1 MVLRIKWTEFTDKI
15 DEFLTATN
23 ELHQFS
29 KPVKDETG
37 LTELKQKIKTW
48 TTDCTKFLKDSFDS
62 ETNEFANDFY
72 YSKEGRYNI
81 PGTRKGIEDLKKE
94 TIEDL
99 KSKVNTLVYYK
110 KILSVCDAIIKPD
123 TTNLKVREEYT
134 TEQLLTLILEKL
146 FDLYDDYYYPISTIL
161 QGNGIVLKR
170 YDEERELIQILEDQ
184 DYVKVTHTR
193 TITAQLTARGKIYV
207 ENLRKKESINYSKIN
222 ESSEELDKK
231 IEEIKTELWK
241 LGLGQEI
248 IFNELEELKEFYK
261 KADKKNWGQLLKGK
275 LVDLGLSKL
284 VDNDTISYIY
294 KELTHEILRL
304 Q

>member
-29 KPVKDETG
+29 KTVKDET
-37 LTELKQKIKTW
+37 ELNELEQKIKTW

-62 ETNEFANDFY
+62 ETNKFAHDFY
-72 YSKEGRYNI
+72 YSREGRYNI

-99 KSKVNTLVYYK
+99 KNKSNTLDYYK

-123 TTNLKVREEYT
+123 TTNLKVRENYT
-134 TEQLLTLILEKL
+134 TEQVLTLILEKL
-146 FDLYDDYYYPISTIL
+146 FDLYDDYYHPISTIL
-161 QGNGIVLKR
+161 WGNGIILKR

-193 TITAQLTARGKIYV
+193 TITAQLTAQGKIYV
-207 ENLRKKESINYSKIN
+207 ENLRKKESINYGKIS

-231 IEEIKTELWK
+231 IDEIKTKLWK

>member
-1 MVLRIKWTEFTDKI
+1 MILRIRWTEFTNKI
-15 DEFLTATN
+15 DSFLLDTN
-23 ELHQFS
+23 ELYQFNNT
-29 KPVKDETG
+29 VEDENG

-48 TTDCTKFLKDSFDS
+48 TTECKTFLQDSFDS
-62 ETNEFANDFY
+62 ETNEFATDFY
-72 YSKEGRYNI
+72 NSREHRYNI
-81 PGTRKGIEDLKKE
+81 LGTKKRIDDLKKE

-99 KSKVNTLVYYK
+99 KSKVKTLVYYK
-110 KILSVCDAIIKPD
+110 QILSVCDAIIKPD

-134 TEQLLTLILEKL
+134 TEQILTLILEKL
-146 FDLYDDYYYPISTIL
+146 FDLYDDYYHPVSTIL

-170 YDEERELIQILEDQ
+170 HDEERELIKILEDQ
-184 DYVKVTHTR
+184 GYVKVVYLR
-193 TITAQLTARGKIYV
+193 TITAQLTARGKIHV
-207 ENLRKKESINYSKIN
+207 ENLMKKESVNYNKIN
-222 ESSEELDKK
+222 QSSEELDKK
-231 IEEIKTELWK
+231 IEEIKNELRK

-261 KADKKNWGQLLKGK
+261 KTDKKNWGQLLKGK

>member
-15 DEFLTATN
+15 DNFLTATN
-23 ELHQFS
+23 ELNQFS
-29 KPVKDETG
+29 KTVKDENG
-37 LTELKQKIKTW
+37 LTELKEKIKTW
-48 TTDCTKFLKDSFDS
+48 TTECTKFLQDSFDS

-72 YSKEGRYNI
+72 YGRESRYNI

-94 TIEDL
+94 TLEDL
-99 KSKVNTLVYYK
+99 KIKVKTLDYYK

-123 TTNLKVREEYT
+123 TTNLRVRAEYT
-134 TEQLLTLILEKL
+134 TEQVLELILEKL
-146 FDLYDDYYYPISTIL
+146 FDLYDDYYHSIPTIL

-170 YDEERELIQILEDQ
+170 YDEDRELIKILEDQ
-184 DYVKVTHTR
+184 DYVKVTHAR
-193 TITAQLTARGKIYV
+193 TINAQLTARGKIYV
-207 ENLRKKESINYSKIN
+207 ENLRKKESLDYSKIN
-222 ESSEELDKK
+222 STSEELDKK
-231 IEEIKTELWK
+231 IDEIKTELWK

-261 KADKKNWGQLLKGK
+261 KTDKKNWGQLLKGK

-284 VDNDTISYIY
+284 LDNDTISYIY